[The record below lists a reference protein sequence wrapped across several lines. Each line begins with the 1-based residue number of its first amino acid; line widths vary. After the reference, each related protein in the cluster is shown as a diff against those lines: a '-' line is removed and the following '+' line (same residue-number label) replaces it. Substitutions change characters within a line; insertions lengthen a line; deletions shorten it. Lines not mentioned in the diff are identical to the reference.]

1 MKMNSQFTEAQ
12 IDGLVE
18 VLGQNGINTV
28 IVETKEDAKSK
39 VMELIPK
46 GSEVMTMT
54 SVTLDQTGIAGM
66 INEGRNYVSL
76 KKKLSIMDRSTQGKQ
91 MQVLGSVPEWAVGSV
106 NALTLEGEVVFASNT
121 GSQMAAYVYGAEH
134 VVWVVGIQK
143 IVNNMEVAM
152 KRLYEYVLPLESERA
167 HKAYGVEGSYIS
179 KILTIKREVRKGRI
193 NLVIV
198 REELGF

>member
-1 MKMNSQFTEAQ
+1 MNSQFTEAQ